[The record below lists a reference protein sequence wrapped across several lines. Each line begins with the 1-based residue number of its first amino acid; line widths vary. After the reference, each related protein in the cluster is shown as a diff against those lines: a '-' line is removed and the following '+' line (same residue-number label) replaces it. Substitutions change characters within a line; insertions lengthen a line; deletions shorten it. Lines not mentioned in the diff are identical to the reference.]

1 MKFIDPYGLKQK
13 LGIKTSEFTDPR
25 DGKKYKTIIVD
36 GVEWFAQNLDYDVSD
51 EYGGKAFIDLFYDS
65 LPSRTHPTKSGEC
78 GSFYQF
84 NSLKTACPDGWEI
97 PKRDV
102 FIELFKKITNLPPNE
117 WKTAEKAKIY
127 HAVKSI
133 LSINFC
139 GCFDKRWTKELGF
152 IEESARERFFT
163 STPASLSNGG
173 SVFIF
178 DRNSTSY
185 MEDVG
190 YGYYSVRPVRKNI

>member
-25 DGKKYKTIIVD
+25 DGKEYKTIIVN
-36 GVEWFAQNLDYDVSD
+36 GVEWFAQNLDYDVSE

-65 LPSRTHPTKSGEC
+65 LPSRTHPTRSREC
-78 GSFYQF
+78 GSFYQY
-84 NSLKTACPDGWEI
+84 NSLEVACPDGWQI
-97 PKRDV
+97 PRREV
-102 FIELFKKITNLPPNE
+102 FIDLFKKITDLPPNE

-139 GCFDKRWTKELGF
+139 GSFYANRGRDFQF
-152 IEESARERFFT
+152 IEENSRERFLT

-173 SVFIF
+173 SIFIF
-178 DRNSTSY
+178 DRDSTSY

-190 YGYYSVRPVRKNI
+190 YGYYSVRPIRKNI

>member
-51 EYGGKAFIDLFYDS
+51 EYGGKAFIDLFYDN
-65 LPSRTHPTKSGEC
+65 LPSRTHPTKSDGC
-78 GSFYQF
+78 GSFYRF
-84 NSLKTACPDGWEI
+84 DSLKIACPDGWEI

-139 GCFDKRWTKELGF
+139 GCFDKRWGRDFEF
-152 IEESARERFFT
+152 IEERVRERFFT

-173 SVFIF
+173 SIFIF
-178 DRNSTSY
+178 DRNLTSY
-185 MEDVG
+185 IEDIG

>member
-13 LGIKTSEFTDPR
+13 LGIKISQFTDPR
-25 DGKKYKTIIVD
+25 DGKEYKTIIVD
-36 GVEWFAQNLDYDVSD
+36 GVEWFGQNLDYDIS
-51 EYGGKAFIDLFYDS
+51 EEHGGRAFVDLFYDS
-65 LPSRTHPTKSGEC
+65 LPSRTHPEKSGEC
-78 GSFYQF
+78 GSLYPFD
-84 NSLKTACPDGWEI
+84 SLQIACPEGWEI

-139 GCFDKRWTKELGF
+139 GRFDKRVGEIQFMKETLKEVF
-152 IEESARERFFT
+152 IT
-163 STPASLSNGG
+163 STPGSMSNGG
-173 SVFIF
+173 SIFIF

-185 MEDVG
+185 IEDVG

>member
-36 GVEWFAQNLDYDVSD
+36 GIEWFAQNLDYDVSN
-51 EYGGKAFIDLFYDS
+51 EYGGNAFIDLFYDS

-78 GSFYQF
+78 GSFYQY
-84 NSLKTACPDGWEI
+84 NSLEIACPDGWEI
-97 PKRDV
+97 PKRNV

-133 LSINFC
+133 FSINFC
-139 GCFDKRWTKELGF
+139 GSFNKKSANEFVFIGADPKEILL
-152 IEESARERFFT
+152 T
-163 STPASLSNGG
+163 STPGSMSNGG
-173 SVFIF
+173 SIFIF
-178 DRNSTSY
+178 DKNSTSY
-185 MEDVG
+185 TEDVG